1 MPNLSR
7 SQPKQDPPPI
17 KKTSKGPVIS
27 SAIPV
32 EEKEVCTLVPIK
44 ERKKMFEAMA
54 MKEKQMR
61 QL

>member
-7 SQPKQDPPPI
+7 SQPQQDPPI